1 MYQYETIDEQGQ
13 RESGFVNIDNYFQAV
28 LYVRANFGM
37 IVKLQKL
44 EAVPVTKNNYTDKER
59 IYFFKQLGTVLQSGI
74 TILDGLKIIGEGSDK
89 KLNHI
94 AKQLAVRLA
103 NGLTI
108 SQSMGELSAFFT
120 DLCITL
126 VKAGEESGQL
136 VTICRELAEY
146 YAKKNRTE
154 NYVQRAAVYPLVVL
168 FFAVGVLLL
177 FLFVVLPN
185 VAAMYAAFHAEQK
198 GLLGML
204 LNLRGFLLNYWYM
217 ILAVLAVLIF
227 AAVKQGRHLK
237 NFCCHLPVIKNFM
250 QDILEIRFCKLLA
263 LLLNSGIPI
272 VEAIGTA
279 ALAVDANEKY
289 MELQHLK
296 MALAKGNDLATVLT
310 HEDKFFSPMVKSFLI
325 VGGNTGNLPK
335 LLDDAAGMRE
345 EILNDKMERAKELLS
360 PIFIM
365 FLTLF
370 IGVIVLSVLQ
380 PIFGLF
386 EALPMY

>member
-1 MYQYETIDEQGQ
+1 MYQYEAIDDQGH
-13 RESGFVNIDNYFQAV
+13 RESGFVNIDDYFQAV
-28 LYVRANFGM
+28 KYVRTNFGM
-37 IVKLQKL
+37 IAKLQKL
-44 EAVPVTKNNYTDKER
+44 EAEPIQKSNYTDKER
-59 IYFFKQLGTVLQSGI
+59 TYFFKQLGTVLQSGI
-74 TILDGLKIIGEGSDK
+74 TILDGLKIIGEGKDK

-103 NGLTI
+103 NGMTI

-146 YAKKNRTE
+146 YDKKDRTE
-154 NYVQRAAVYPLVVL
+154 NYVQRAAIYPLVVL

-185 VAAMYAAFHAEQK
+185 VAAMYTAFHAEQK
-198 GLLGML
+198 GLLGAL
-204 LNLRGFLLNYWYM
+204 LNLRAFLLNYWY
-217 ILAVLAVLIF
+217 IVLALIGVF
-227 AAVKQGRHLK
+227 VFGIFKHGTHLK
-237 NFCCHLPVIKNFM
+237 NFCFHLPVLKDFN

-263 LLLNSGIPI
+263 LLLNSGISI

-279 ALAVDANEKY
+279 ALAVDEKGKY

-296 MALAKGNDLATVLT
+296 MSLAKGNDLATVLT
-310 HEDKFFSPMVKSFLI
+310 CQDKFFSPMVKSFLI
-325 VGGNTGNLPK
+325 VGGSTGNLPK
-335 LLDDAAGMRE
+335 LLDDAARMRE

-360 PIFIM
+360 PILII